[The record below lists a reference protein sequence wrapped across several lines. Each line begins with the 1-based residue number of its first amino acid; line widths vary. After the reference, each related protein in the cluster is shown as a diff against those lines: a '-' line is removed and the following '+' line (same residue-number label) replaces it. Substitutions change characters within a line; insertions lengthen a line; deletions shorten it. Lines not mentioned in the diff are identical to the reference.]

1 MTMDDSPG
9 VPLPPPFLFLVAVA
23 GGLLIDGNVW
33 TAHHMLHASQWIG
46 VPIALAGLA
55 LIATTL
61 ALFRRFHTR
70 PEPWQPASALIEA
83 GPYRLSRNPMYLGM
97 ALVSGG
103 IAAFFESIAAL
114 ILSAVVV
121 AIIDRW
127 VVAREEA
134 YLARR
139 FGEEFAAYR
148 RRVRRWL

>member
-1 MTMDDSPG
+1 MNDSLG
-9 VPLPPPFLFLVAVA
+9 VPLPPPVLFLVALA
-23 GGLLIDGNVW
+23 AGLLIDGNVW

-55 LIATTL
+55 LLASTL
-61 ALFRRFHTR
+61 ALFWRFRTR
-70 PEPWQPASALIEA
+70 PEPWQPASTLIEA
-83 GPYRLSRNPMYLGM
+83 GPYRVSRNPMYLGM
-97 ALVSGG
+97 ALVSAG

-114 ILSAVVV
+114 ILIAAVV

-134 YLARR
+134 YLTRR
-139 FGEEFAAYR
+139 FGKAFAAYR